1 VINVTGLG
9 ETNDGVDEDVGL
21 ARTGSADGQ
30 LTMSAVHGVSGLE
43 SDDLGP
49 AKFVEV
55 QTDLC
60 GRVCFSSQLVVGI
73 NRFSAASYI

>member
-1 VINVTGLG
+1 VVNVTGLG
-9 ETNDGVDEDVGL
+9 ETDDGVNEDVGL

-49 AKFVEV
+49 AKLVEV

-60 GRVCFSSQLVVGI
+60 GRVCFSGQLIAGI
-73 NRFSAASYI
+73 N